1 MTAPGFEQGKIS
13 QEPPPRGG
21 QADRGRSKGMLG
33 WRSQR
38 ATVSAS
44 LPTPPPPPAREPAS
58 PPLPLP
64 HNVTSWFSQEAAVP
78 IKHPSP
84 PRPRAGHR
92 PDLA

>member
-1 MTAPGFEQGKIS
+1 MLG
-13 QEPPPRGG
+13 
-21 QADRGRSKGMLG
+21 GRSHALL
-33 WRSQR
+33 
-38 ATVSAS
+38 VSAS

-64 HNVTSWFSQEAAVP
+64 LTHNVTSWFSQEAAVP